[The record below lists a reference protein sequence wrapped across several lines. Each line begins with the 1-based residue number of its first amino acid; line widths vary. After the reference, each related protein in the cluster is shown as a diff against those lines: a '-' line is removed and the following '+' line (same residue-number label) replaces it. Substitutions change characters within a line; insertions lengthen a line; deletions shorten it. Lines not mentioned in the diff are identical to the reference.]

1 MDLFELSA
9 TLGLDTSGF
18 TKGMQDALSLVE
30 QYITYTQDIGTQ
42 KVSFVTNSALDFFKS
57 TLDVGLEY
65 DRNLTAVY
73 ALTGATD
80 DYSKKL
86 FEQTVISEAAA
97 STFTTAEVA
106 AAGTYEA
113 LAGWDLQESAA
124 ALHGIIVT
132 AEAAGENLKPISD
145 IITDTTSAFHESSD
159 RALHYGDVFAS
170 AATNANTNIVQM
182 GEALKIVGPIAGAMG
197 YSIEDVAVWLQLMG
211 DNAIKSGQ
219 AGRALRNFITRLGTD
234 AGASST
240 KLGALGILTEELGVQ
255 FFDAEGNARPLL
267 DVTNELR
274 DSWQGLD
281 DVGRNQLL
289 ESLGSADTAYQTL
302 QADIEKVNELRQ
314 KAEAKNVSIDDYNNA
329 IAQAQEIIDSYAPLF
344 EALNIDV
351 ERTNMWNLLDI
362 LGTKFSGLNDQ
373 QQLEYGKQMSSLQGM
388 AALIAVMNT
397 NADDYND
404 AISAAYNAEG
414 AADKMREER
423 LNSLAGDLDKLN
435 SRYNSFQTFI
445 YTNAKSPFRGLV
457 QFATESL
464 EEIQKAF
471 GEEGL
476 QGGLD
481 TFVEKL
487 DELLEREDFN
497 ALIETAGEV
506 LGKILDGALN
516 VLEPK
521 LKNEFAPRIL
531 GAFFTGFGGSASNS
545 NVLTQ
550 FLLNTLPKP
559 LQQWLSF
566 DSEYKYQERTKN
578 YAGVEVPVSILPKLD
593 PDLLADTIDYAW
605 MEGKD
610 NVDLGLVSGS
620 GESLLVTKEAA
631 QAIVDELRSAGEQG
645 GKEMSD
651 AVYNEIAATV
661 ANGVGKPTRSAL
673 SDAGRDGGA
682 DLTSNVSDRVTQDAP
697 GIGDILSAFI
707 GNSGD
712 TAGSTF
718 ATLFGGILGSESY
731 GMRNDLESVLGDA
744 GSGAGWDIARDIQ
757 SALNF
762 ANFTVRVV
770 GVVSQV
776 INTVRSIFSHNAS
789 AMSSGRIYTKPTVF
803 GYYDNAY
810 QVAGDA
816 GPEAVVGVNSLQ
828 RMITNA
834 VHSAG
839 AGQEIV
845 VPRNQS
851 RDLTVILELDRQQMG
866 KMVYK
871 LNNEETQ
878 RVGVK
883 LSRGGAY

>member
-30 QYITYTQDIGTQ
+30 TYITYTQEIGTQ
-42 KVSFVTNSALDFFKS
+42 KVSLVTNSALDFFKS

-80 DYSKKL
+80 EYSKKL
-86 FEQTVISEAAA
+86 FENTVISEAAA

-113 LAGWDLQESAA
+113 LAGWDLKESAD

-132 AEAAGENLKPISD
+132 AEAAGEKLKPISD

-182 GEALKIVGPIAGAMG
+182 GEALKMVGPIAGAMG

-234 AGASST
+234 AGASSN
-240 KLGALGILTEELGVQ
+240 KLGALGILTQELGVQ

-289 ESLGSADTAYQTL
+289 ESLGDADTAYQTL
-302 QADIEKVNELRQ
+302 QDDIERVNELRQ
-314 KAEAKNVSIDDYNNA
+314 KSEAKDVSIDDYNNA
-329 IAQAQEIIDSYAPLF
+329 IAQAQEIIDSYTPLF

-404 AISAAYNAEG
+404 AINAAYNAEG
-414 AADKMREER
+414 AAEKMREER
-423 LNSLAGDLDKLN
+423 LNSLAGDIDRLN
-435 SRYNSFQTFI
+435 STYNSFQTFV

-457 QFATESL
+457 QFASESL
-464 EEIQKAF
+464 KEITDAF

-481 TFVEKL
+481 TLVDKL

-521 LKNEFAPRIL
+521 LKNEIAPKIL
-531 GAFFTGFGGSASNS
+531 GAFFTGFGGASSDS

-550 FLLNTLPKP
+550 FLLNTLPRP
-559 LQQWLSF
+559 LQQWLNF
-566 DSEYKYQERTKN
+566 DKEYEYQERTKN
-578 YAGVEVPVSILPKLD
+578 IAGVEIPVSMIPMLD
-593 PDLLADTIDYAW
+593 PDSLDATIEAALMD
-605 MEGKD
+605 GK
-610 NVDLGLVSGS
+610 NIDLGLQTGTGAGKLIVSP
-620 GESLLVTKEAA
+620 EAA
-631 QAIVDELRSAGEQG
+631 QAISDEIRNAGEQG
-645 GKEMSD
+645 GQQMAASVSSIMSAIAPEIGNVLSSFVGD
-651 AVYNEIAATV
+651 AGNSAGATFS
-661 ANGVGKPTRSAL
+661 AIFSSIINGNLPGLSQEVGNVIGDAGT
-673 SDAGRDGGA
+673 DAGRDI
-682 DLTSNVSDRVTQDAP
+682 VS
-697 GIGDILSAFI
+697 GIKTALS
-707 GNSGD
+707 
-712 TAGSTF
+712 F
-718 ATLFGGILGSESY
+718 AK
-731 GMRNDLESVLGDA
+731 
-744 GSGAGWDIARDIQ
+744 
-757 SALNF
+757 
-762 ANFTVRVV
+762 FTVSVA
-770 GVVSQV
+770 GIISG
-776 INTVRSIFSHNAS
+776 IFNTNKNAS
-789 AMSSGRIYTKPTVF
+789 AMSSGRIFNKPTIF
-803 GYYDNAY
+803 GYADNAF
-810 QVAGDA
+810 QIAGDA
-816 GPEAVVGVNSLQ
+816 GSEAVVGTNSLYSMITSAVNSA
-828 RMITNA
+828 T
-834 VHSAG
+834 
-839 AGQEIV
+839 AGQEVV
-845 VPRNQS
+845 VPRDS
-851 RDLTVILELDRQQMG
+851 GRDITIILEVDRQQFART
-866 KMVYK
+866 VYK
-871 LNNEETQ
+871 ANNEETQ
-878 RVGVK
+878 RVGVR
-883 LSRGGAY
+883 LGGAY

>member
-30 QYITYTQDIGTQ
+30 TYINYTQEIGTQ
-42 KVSFVTNSALDFFKS
+42 KVSFVTNAALDFFKS

-80 DYSKKL
+80 EYSKKL

-145 IITDTTSAFHESSD
+145 IITDATSAFHESSD
-159 RALHYGDVFAS
+159 RALHYGDVMAS
-170 AATNANTNIVQM
+170 SATNANTSITQM
-182 GEALKIVGPIAGAMG
+182 GEALKMVGPIAGNIG

-219 AGRALRNFITRLGTD
+219 AGRALRNFITRLGTN
-234 AGASST
+234 AGGSS
-240 KLGALGILTEELGVQ
+240 KSLGALDIAIEKLGVQ
-255 FFDAEGNARPLL
+255 FYDTEGNARPLL

-281 DVGRNQLL
+281 DVTRNQLL
-289 ESLGSADTAYQTL
+289 ESLGSADTAYQQL
-302 QADIEKVNELRQ
+302 QTDIENVNSLHR
-314 KAEAKNVSIDDYNNA
+314 DYSFA
-329 IAQAQEIIDSYAPLF
+329 IKRGEDPTPYKEQAQAIIDAYTPMF

-351 ERTNMWNLLDI
+351 ERTGMWNLLDI
-362 LGTKFSGLNDQ
+362 LDTKFTGLNDKQ
-373 QQLEYGKQMSSLQGM
+373 QIEYGKQMSSLQGM

-397 NADDYND
+397 NADDYNS
-404 AISAAYNAEG
+404 AINAAYNAEG

-423 LNSLAGDLDKLN
+423 LNSLAGDLDRL
-435 SRYNSFQTFI
+435 SSQYNSFQTFV

-464 EEIQKAF
+464 AEIQKSF

-481 TFVEKL
+481 TLVEKL

-559 LQQWLSF
+559 LQQWLNF
-566 DSEYKYQERTKN
+566 DSEYEYQERTKN
-578 YAGVEVPVSILPKLD
+578 YAGYEIPASIIPKLD

-610 NVDLGLVSGS
+610 LVDLGLVSGS

-631 QAIVDELRSAGEQG
+631 QAIVDELRSAGEKG

-651 AVYNEIAATV
+651 AVYNEISTTV

-673 SDAGRDGGA
+673 SDAGLSGGA
-682 DLTSNVSDRVTQDAP
+682 DLTANVSDRVFQDAP
-697 GIGDILSAFI
+697 GIGNILSLFV
-707 GNSGD
+707 GD
-712 TAGSTF
+712 AGDSAGSTF
-718 ATLFGGILGSESY
+718 SALFGNILNSESY

-762 ANFTVRVV
+762 SSFTVNVV
-770 GVVSQV
+770 GVVSKV
-776 INTVRSIFSHNAS
+776 ISTVRNIFSKNAS
-789 AMSSGRIYTKPTVF
+789 AMSSGRIYTRPSVF

-828 RMITNA
+828 RMITSA
-834 VHSAG
+834 VRGAG
-839 AGQEIV
+839 AGQEVV

-878 RVGVK
+878 RVGVRMA
-883 LSRGGAY
+883 RGGAY